1 MKKFYENP
9 IVEITKFDVAD
20 IITVSAE
27 TPTTSQGGSTDGID
41 TNQYYAVKNEIQNA
55 LGDNSGVTIVN
66 GNAYN
71 GWF

>member
-27 TPTTSQGGSTDGID
+27 TPTTPEGGSTVGLD
-41 TNQYYAVKNEIQNA
+41 TNQYNAVKAEIETA
-55 LGDNSGVTIVN
+55 LGSNSGVTVMN
-66 GNAYN
+66 GNAY
-71 GWF
+71 GDWF